1 MSEIERNLSFGLE
14 GVIRPIVFT
23 AVEHALE
30 KYFKDCS
37 TTIPPST
44 SLLDPNRYGTPEQV
58 CEHFNLPLATFR
70 QKWAKQ
76 ITHCKR
82 GKRTFYR
89 FSDVEAW
96 LNEGRVKTSHEISEE
111 AQSHIDNLKTART
124 K

>member
-1 MSEIERNLSFGLE
+1 MYDVTPLIILLGNVLE
-14 GVIRPIVFT
+14 PIVED
-23 AVEHALE
+23 AVRKAFNEQ
-30 KYFKDCS
+30 S
-37 TTIPPST
+37 TPPPST
-44 SLLDPNRYGTPEQV
+44 SPLDPNRYGTPEQV
-58 CEHFNLPLATFR
+58 CKYFNLPIATFR

-96 LNEGRVKTSHEISEE
+96 LNEGRVKTTSEINEE
-111 AQSHIDNLKTART
+111 AQNHIDNLKTART

>member
-1 MSEIERNLSFGLE
+1 MNPLTNLNIALSELLQP
-14 GVIRPIVFT
+14 VIVQCVKEAFNSLPV
-23 AVEHALE
+23 L
-30 KYFKDCS
+30 
-37 TTIPPST
+37 TTPPGT
-44 SLLDPNRYGTPEQV
+44 SPLDPNRYGTPEQV